1 MDNSAAEEAVKSRYT
16 YLVNHLN
23 AMGVLPKLVE
33 KGLVDPDFHQ
43 NLQGKIQR
51 EQVQVLL
58 TEILSSPFRDWF
70 DKFVQ
75 ALEEGSPAHRTI
87 AEELRKGS

>member
-1 MDNSAAEEAVKSRYT
+1 MDDTAAEKAVRSRYA

-23 AMGVLPKLVE
+23 ATDVLPKLVE
-33 KGLVDPDFHQ
+33 KGLVGPDFHQ
-43 NLQGKIQR
+43 NLQGKTRR

-58 TEILSSPFRDWF
+58 TEILSSPIRDWF

>member
-1 MDNSAAEEAVKSRYT
+1 MDNTAAEKAVKSRYA

-23 AMGVLPKLVE
+23 ATDVLPELVE
-33 KGLVDPDFHQ
+33 KGLVDMDFHE

-58 TEILSSPFRDWF
+58 PEILRSPVPDWF
-70 DKFVQ
+70 DKFAQ
-75 ALEEGSPAHRTI
+75 ALEERSPAHETI
-87 AEELRKGS
+87 AGELRKGS